1 MRGQQSHTNQLC
13 PLTLTLSL
21 MERELF
27 NRNCG
32 RLVLL
37 RKRNENLK
45 GQINRDIQDEQ
56 DERLFI

>member
-37 RKRNENLK
+37 RKDYL
-45 GQINRDIQDEQ
+45 DPD
-56 DERLFI
+56 DHLFGA